1 MLKQETQTQLMLTN
15 LRTRLLVMCAATSI
29 AVDEAV
35 EALAE
40 GSIGRAAA
48 VIEGDSVIDS
58 LETEID
64 NLAMAFLVRNQ
75 PMASDL
81 RFVVGAL
88 RMVNDL
94 ERIGDEAVVI
104 AERITSSQGQGH
116 AEMTAMTKKLT
127 ELARCLLSR
136 SVAAFREGDADLALS
151 ICRLEEEVAQEEVSV
166 MQRIMTQ
173 ASAASPDFDAYTA
186 MHSLLLCRALNRICR
201 RSVNMAE
208 HTYFIAKG
216 TLIKHNRHV

>member
-29 AVDEAV
+29 AVDEAM
-35 EALAE
+35 EALTT

-48 VIEGDSVIDS
+48 VIEGDTAIDL

-64 NLAMAFLVRNQ
+64 NLAMAFLVRAQ

-104 AERITSSQGQGH
+104 AERVIASQGQGH
-116 AEMTAMTKKLT
+116 TEMAAITKKMK
-127 ELARCLLSR
+127 EMAKDLLSR
-136 SVAAFREGDADLALS
+136 SIAAFREGDAEMALT
-151 ICRLEEEVAQEEVSV
+151 ICRLEEEVTQEEVSV

-216 TLIKHNRHV
+216 ALIKHHRHI